1 MSISDERMRIL
12 KMLEE
17 GKIDAAQAADLLKA
31 VESSESSTQ
40 AAEQAEMNSGSAKKG
55 KWLVVRVTDLLT
67 GKRKVN
73 VRVPTALVRGA
84 SKIAGRSGKLN
95 LGGIEI
101 ENLEELL
108 NSNMDGMIADVTDE
122 KDNEHVEVYLE

>member
-1 MSISDERMRIL
+1 MSTTDERMRIL

-17 GKIDAAQAADLLKA
+17 GKIDSAQAAELLHA
-31 VESSESSTQ
+31 VDSSDSTAQ
-40 AAEQAEMNSGSAKKG
+40 AGEQAETNGGSARRG
-55 KWLVVRVTDLLT
+55 KWLVVKVTDTAT
-67 GKRKVN
+67 GKKKVN
-73 VRVPTALVRGA
+73 VRVPTALIRGA
-84 SKIAGRSGKLN
+84 SKIAGKSGKLN

-108 NSNMDGMIADVTDE
+108 NSGMEGMIADVTDE

>member
-1 MSISDERMRIL
+1 MSITDERMRIL

-17 GKIDAAQAADLLKA
+17 GKIDATQAAELLKA
-31 VESSESSTQ
+31 VDSSDASAQTS
-40 AAEQAEMNSGSAKKG
+40 EQAETSSGSAKKG
-55 KWLVVRVTDLLT
+55 KWLVVRVTDTLT
-67 GKRKVN
+67 GKKKVN

-84 SKIAGRSGKLN
+84 SKIAGKSGKLN

-108 NSNMDGMIADVTDE
+108 NSGIEGMIADVTDE

>member
-1 MSISDERMRIL
+1 
-12 KMLEE
+12 
-17 GKIDAAQAADLLKA
+17 
-31 VESSESSTQ
+31 
-40 AAEQAEMNSGSAKKG
+40 
-55 KWLVVRVTDLLT
+55 VVKVTDTAT

-73 VRVPTALVRGA
+73 VRVPTALIRGV
-84 SKIAGRSGKLN
+84 SKIAGKSGKLN

-108 NSNMDGMIADVTDE
+108 NSGMEGMIADVTDE